1 MRGEIIGS
9 GAHSHDH
16 TGDRTGG
23 SYLGAGPHRMNCP
36 PPDPP
41 ASGATFLFSVHGSD
55 EQIFGADKQVPGRGQ
70 SD

>member
-41 ASGATFLFSVHGSD
+41 GFRGDFSFFRSWQRRANVW
-55 EQIFGADKQVPGRGQ
+55 RR
-70 SD
+70 